1 MSSNTAPATTGFA
14 AFWAAV
20 RGHPIKTFLIC
31 VSGLM
36 LSAMDQALYS
46 YAMPG
51 ITREFNVSLDFVGAI
66 LSASFLAASVAV
78 IVAGTL
84 TDYIGRRR
92 MFITLTALSALCV
105 GLHSLATSI
114 GWLAVFR
121 ILGFALAAGAFPITA
136 TIIVEVAPARYRGIL
151 SGWLQMSYPL
161 GFALAAVVASQALAD
176 YSWRVSFYPAFAV
189 IPIIIWLG
197 SKLQETDRFKA
208 ASTGQGGPL
217 AQMAGSRSLKQH
229 FGELASPRYR
239 GRALT
244 SFLGTFTANLAI
256 GGASFFLPT
265 FLAQARGMSESA
277 AAGLLAYSW
286 LIAAAGYLAS
296 SYIGEFVTTRRNT
309 VIGVQWLGA
318 LCLAATV
325 WLAYSP
331 TALLIGFGIST
342 MFFFSS
348 ECVRMP
354 LTSEIFPTRFRTTAS
369 AVTGSA
375 AVTLA
380 TFIAPLAIPAL
391 VPVVGWTWTFTIMG
405 VAPLAAAGCIFLTL
419 ENFKSGVEVEQL
431 SA

>member
-1 MSSNTAPATTGFA
+1 MSSESHTARSGLA

-20 RGHPIKTFLIC
+20 RGHPIKTFIVC

-51 ITREFNVSLDFVGAI
+51 ITREFNVSLDVVGAI

-78 IVAGTL
+78 IIAGTL
-84 TDYIGRRR
+84 TDYFGRRR

-105 GLHSLATSI
+105 GIHALVDSI
-114 GWLAVFR
+114 EWLAVFR
-121 ILGFALAAGAFPITA
+121 ILGFALGAGAFPITA

-161 GFALAAVVASQALAD
+161 GFALAAFVASQALAD
-176 YSWRVSFYPAFAV
+176 YDWRVSFYPAFAV

-197 SKLQETDRFKA
+197 SMLKETDRFQA
-208 ASTGQGGPL
+208 TAGPVS
-217 AQMAGSRSLKQH
+217 QMAGSRSVKEH
-229 FGELASPRYR
+229 FAELVSPRYR
-239 GRALT
+239 TRGLI
-244 SFLGTFTANLAI
+244 SFFGTFTANLSI

-265 FLAQARGMSESA
+265 FLTQDRGLSEA
-277 AAGLLAYSW
+277 EAAGLLTYSW
-286 LIAAAGYLAS
+286 AIAAIGYLVS

-309 VIGVQWLGA
+309 VIGAQWLGA
-318 LCLAATV
+318 ICLAATV
-325 WLAYSP
+325 WFAYTP
-331 TALLIGFGIST
+331 TALLIGFGVST

-354 LTSEIFPTRFRTTAS
+354 LSSEIFPTRIRTTAA
-369 AVTGSA
+369 AVTGST

-380 TFIAPLAIPAL
+380 TFVAPIAIPAL
-391 VPVVGWTWTFTIMG
+391 APVVGWTWTFTLMG
-405 VAPLAAAGCIFLTL
+405 VLPLIAGGAIFLTL